1 MILIG
6 RYASGRTYKGAWCD
20 AMTDVIG
27 QYGLVLIIVTHEYI
41 AGTRKPRVQF
51 SMSVQDLCIDAEEE
65 SPKPVQTSASD
76 V

>member
-1 MILIG
+1 VND
-6 RYASGRTYKGAWCD
+6 AWCD

-27 QYGLVLIIVTHEYI
+27 QYGLVLMIVTHEHI
-41 AGTRKPRVQF
+41 AGTRKSRVQF
-51 SMSVQDLCIDAEEE
+51 SLSVQDLCIDAEEE